1 MKMRI
6 VSGLLRSM
14 LLALAMCGPA
24 AAQPANDQQGQ
35 QELYLDAM
43 NSLSEGRTNEASD
56 ALTRMIEQ
64 EPQHAG
70 AWLDLAIIQCEMGH
84 AEEAERLFREI
95 ERRFAPP
102 PGIQEVINS
111 HRLKGCKGWQPHSQW
126 SVQVG
131 RGYDNNVNQ
140 GASNPNFSI
149 GSGSSRIDLQLL
161 PEFLPQHDQY
171 TLLAAEYVRDLS
183 PNGASGFVQLR
194 ARDNDSL
201 SRYNTTSIRFGGE
214 VPWSVGNWRVRGMG
228 SLGFITLGSA
238 LYQKQAQVHARI
250 TPPLSL
256 PERFRFNVLTGMT
269 RVQYTT
275 LTNYDSNTV
284 ELSGLLTYQGS
295 RTQVQASLGWV
306 TDRGAAARL
315 GGNRDGWYA
324 SLQGQRRLG
333 DRLVGELGWS
343 YQHWLSSS
351 PYSPGLIDQ
360 VRRQNTQLLRAALI
374 VPIKPQHSMN
384 IEVRQVRNNENISI
398 FQYNSHLLQVSWQ
411 WQNF

>member
-1 MKMRI
+1 MMPGLLK
-6 VSGLLRSM
+6 GLLRGTM
-14 LLALAMCGPA
+14 LALAMCGA
-24 AAQPANDQQGQ
+24 VAAQPAQGQ

-43 NSLSEGRTNEASD
+43 NSLSEGKADEASD
-56 ALTRMIEQ
+56 ALNRMIEQ

-70 AWLDLAIIQCEMGH
+70 AWLDLAIIQCELGR
-84 AEEAERLFREI
+84 AAEAERLFREI
-95 ERRFAPP
+95 ERRFSPP

-111 HRLKGCKGWQPHSQW
+111 HRLKGCKGWQPQSHW
-126 SVQVG
+126 SIQVG

-171 TLLAAEYVRDLS
+171 TLVAGEYVRDLT
-183 PNGASGFVQLR
+183 PNGSSGFIQLR

-201 SRYNTTSIRFGGE
+201 SRYNTTSLRFGAE
-214 VPWSVGNWRVRGMG
+214 VPWSVGNWRVRGLG
-228 SLGFITLGSA
+228 SIGLITLGSE
-238 LYQKQAQVHARI
+238 LYQKQAQIHARI
-250 TPPLSL
+250 TTPLTL
-256 PERFRFNVLTGMT
+256 PERFRFNVLTGVT

-284 ELSGLLTYQGS
+284 ELSGLLTYQGRS
-295 RTQVQASLGWV
+295 SQVQTSLGYV
-306 TDRGAAARL
+306 TDRGASARL

-324 SLQGQRRLG
+324 SVQAQRRLA
-333 DRLVGELGWS
+333 DRLTGELGWS
-343 YQHWLSSS
+343 YQRWLSSS

-360 VRRQNTQLLRAALI
+360 IRRQNTHLLRAALI
-374 VPIKPQHSMN
+374 VPVKPQQSLQ
-384 IEVRQVRNNENISI
+384 IELRQVRNNENISI